1 MAACLICYYSININ
15 TIYRYDIY
23 LHFSGKKL
31 SFSVVVNHLA
41 ANRRQINATAC
52 YSRVLQSQPVFC
64 HLFSLFFFSFDRF
77 RFGLQRQQSID
88 QAIKRAKAAPVMS
101 KSLCPGWQRGNVAA
115 RQRIRQ
121 AAGDG
126 QSMANDGGCLHSK
139 MTKQLKNN

>member
-1 MAACLICYYSININ
+1 MTFICISLEKNFLFPLLLTIWQPIGGKLTQRLVTAAFYNHSQFFV
-15 TIYRYDIY
+15 IYFR
-23 LHFSGKKL
+23 
-31 SFSVVVNHLA
+31 
-41 ANRRQINATAC
+41 C
-52 YSRVLQSQPVFC
+52 
-64 HLFSLFFFSFDRF
+64 FFFSFGRF